1 MALVVVLI
9 ILGALLLFAETL
21 LPGMVAGT
29 LGLVCLIGAVVI
41 AYTDLGPAV
50 GNWVVLVEAV
60 GFGFGL
66 VFWFK
71 YFPSSRLARPYVS
84 QGTIGNIDIARN
96 DLLNKEGIAKTQL
109 RPSGTAIID
118 GERVD
123 VVTEGNL
130 IEPGTNLK
138 VVAVEGMRVV
148 VRES

>member
-71 YFPSSRLARPYVS
+71 YFPFQPLGQTLCQPGNDRKHRYRP
-84 QGTIGNIDIARN
+84 
-96 DLLNKEGIAKTQL
+96 E
-109 RPSGTAIID
+109 
-118 GERVD
+118 
-123 VVTEGNL
+123 
-130 IEPGTNLK
+130 
-138 VVAVEGMRVV
+138 
-148 VRES
+148 